1 MKKFKMFRPRFLK
14 TFLLSFTSLKMQ
26 GNSHNDKFLVE
37 KKDLFINNTLLQ
49 LAATGKVF
57 STNFLLD
64 TKVQNS
70 VS

>member
-1 MKKFKMFRPRFLK
+1 MK
-14 TFLLSFTSLKMQ
+14 TQ

-49 LAATGKVF
+49 LAAIGKVF